1 MLSISNV
8 IKEMKTVMATGA
20 YQKQIREKTPLMN
33 ICEVK
38 NKVTQPPVTLLLF
51 PIFKSVKM

>member
-1 MLSISNV
+1 
-8 IKEMKTVMATGA
+8 MKTVMATGA